1 MVDGKGPE
9 EYDYVVLR
17 SDRRKNLRSQLLV
30 LKVKGEDR
38 SGVFFGYAKTIG
50 RGGMFISTVS
60 PRKVGEEF
68 EISFKPPGGGAHAR
82 CRCAV
87 AWQRGFDPKFKEEPG
102 MGIRFINLD
111 VEIRAKIEEWVNKQ

>member
-1 MVDGKGPE
+1 MAGGKEPE

-17 SDRRKNLRSQLLV
+17 SNRRKNLRKQLLV

-38 SGVFFGYAKTIG
+38 GGVFFGYAKTIG
-50 RGGMFISTVS
+50 WGGMFISTVS

-68 EISFKPPGGGAHAR
+68 EISFKTPGDGAEAR
-82 CRCAV
+82 CRCVV

-111 VEIRAKIEEWVNKQ
+111 VEVRAKIEEWVNKQ